1 MVNGSFSCAAETIVL
16 SSISGLFAAYTAK
29 AKKEKEL
36 SDKESSKK
44 RERRFM
50 LIIVAIKN
58 KSFAEIL
65 LFFAQVDNIP
75 FNE

>member
-1 MVNGSFSCAAETIVL
+1 MPMVIGSFSCATETIVL
-16 SSISGLFAAYTAK
+16 SSISGLFVAEVCVAK
-29 AKKEKEL
+29 VL

-44 RERRFM
+44 RERRLM
-50 LIIVAIKN
+50 LIIAIKN